1 MLLVKPMK
9 IRNVVCLHVKKIVID
24 VIKWIRSFFP
34 DFYPLEFQAKQ
45 EKIST
50 FH

>member
-1 MLLVKPMK
+1 MK
-9 IRNVVCLHVKKIVID
+9 IKNVVCLHVKKI